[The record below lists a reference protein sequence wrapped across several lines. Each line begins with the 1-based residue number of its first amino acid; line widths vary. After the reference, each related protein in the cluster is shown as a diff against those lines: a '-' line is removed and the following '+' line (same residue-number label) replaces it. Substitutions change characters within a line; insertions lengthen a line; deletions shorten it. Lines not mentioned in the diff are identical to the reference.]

1 MIKRLQNVIQLCS
14 GVGCGPT
21 VIWSWPQTLSSKSSR
36 DQNCAVKLPVL
47 TKWLCVPL
55 AVWPE
60 KQFIYFELK
69 TNVPTQFKLQNIDFY
84 NPLELFFFCCL
95 IAEYLPPNMYIFM
108 YFMCCYW
115 FRLKGWGV
123 GLSLYTVTCPLIT
136 DYHRLFVLWPV
147 AAYKIS
153 HRSWRMLGNS
163 LSGIQHG
170 TGIFGKSNFI
180 STNMRKMKTNTTQ
193 TANYHPLGPLSPIF
207 LSETQNGRLHRA
219 LP

>member
-1 MIKRLQNVIQLCS
+1 MHNLTHINRFLQS
-14 GVGCGPT
+14 AY
-21 VIWSWPQTLSSKSSR
+21 S
-36 DQNCAVKLPVL
+36 A
-47 TKWLCVPL
+47 
-55 AVWPE
+55 
-60 KQFIYFELK
+60 
-69 TNVPTQFKLQNIDFY
+69 
-84 NPLELFFFCCL
+84 
-95 IAEYLPPNMYIFM
+95 AEYLPPNMYIF
-108 YFMCCYW
+108 CISCW

-147 AAYKIS
+147 AVYKIS

-180 STNMRKMKTNTTQ
+180 STNMHKMKTNTTQ

-207 LSETQNGRLHRA
+207 LRETQNGRLHRA
-219 LP
+219 HPAENLRELLFPPSRGQPGIIQVDTLRAPVIFQTYYFMCKVINYTTDTSLVSSGPCGLNQRQILCH

>member
-1 MIKRLQNVIQLCS
+1 
-14 GVGCGPT
+14 
-21 VIWSWPQTLSSKSSR
+21 
-36 DQNCAVKLPVL
+36 
-47 TKWLCVPL
+47 
-55 AVWPE
+55 
-60 KQFIYFELK
+60 
-69 TNVPTQFKLQNIDFY
+69 
-84 NPLELFFFCCL
+84 
-95 IAEYLPPNMYIFM
+95 MYIFL

-123 GLSLYTVTCPLIT
+123 GLSLYTVTCPLIS

-147 AAYKIS
+147 AVYKIS

-207 LSETQNGRLHRA
+207 LSETQNGRPHRA
-219 LP
+219 LPYKKKEKKKNRRKLLLFPLSKGQPLSPG

>member
-1 MIKRLQNVIQLCS
+1 MLLCFCFQAVCAFTGKKTKQNNLFISFKKLKQILLPNLSYKNRFLQS
-14 GVGCGPT
+14 
-21 VIWSWPQTLSSKSSR
+21 LSAS
-36 DQNCAVKLPVL
+36 
-47 TKWLCVPL
+47 
-55 AVWPE
+55 
-60 KQFIYFELK
+60 
-69 TNVPTQFKLQNIDFY
+69 
-84 NPLELFFFCCL
+84 FCCL
-95 IAEYLPPNMYIFM
+95 VTEYLPPNMYIFL

-115 FRLKGWGV
+115 FRLKGWDV
-123 GLSLYTVTCPLIT
+123 GLSLHTVTCPLIT

-193 TANYHPLGPLSPIF
+193 TANYHSLGPLSLIF
-207 LSETQNGRLHRA
+207 FFFSERHKMADCTVHS
-219 LP
+219 P